1 MDFAWNENGPKVD
14 PKCDVGGTKM
24 KNTWNVNGT
33 LVEIM

>member
-1 MDFAWNENGPKVD
+1 MDFAWNESGLRVD

-24 KNTWNVNGT
+24 KNRQNVNGT